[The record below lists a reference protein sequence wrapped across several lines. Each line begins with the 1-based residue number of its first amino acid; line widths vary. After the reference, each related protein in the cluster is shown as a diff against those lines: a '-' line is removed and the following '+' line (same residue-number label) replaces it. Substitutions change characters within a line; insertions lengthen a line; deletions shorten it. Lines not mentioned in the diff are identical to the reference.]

1 MSRIEYKYLVPV
13 KLLSKLYKYLSP
25 YMVLDK
31 YSEKRP
37 KHEYTVRSIY
47 FDTARLNFYHEK
59 VSGIKKRKKIR
70 IRGYNENKKNAVVF
84 LEIKR
89 KNGPTISKE
98 RAGVYYDDLSALLET
113 GDTNKYIIPFPGITK
128 SIDNARKFLFHLHD
142 LSLKPILKIIYER
155 EAYYFK
161 FNKDWR
167 ITFDKNLRSSL
178 SINPE
183 SLFEENKTV
192 ASLNKYFILEI
203 KGSGEIPYSIRNAI
217 ARLELRLQALSKY
230 TICIDSHTVYE
241 KYLNRSINNSALY
254 HKHKKINHF
263 AIGQ

>member
-1 MSRIEYKYLVPV
+1 MSRIEYKYLVPI

-31 YSEKRP
+31 YSALRP

-59 VSGIKKRKKIR
+59 ISGIKKRKKIR

-98 RAGVYYDDLSALLET
+98 RAGVYYDDLSTLLET
-113 GDTNKYIIPFPGITK
+113 GNTKNFIIPFPGITR

-142 LSLKPILKIIYER
+142 LSLKPILLIKAIQIIYG
-155 EAYYFK
+155 A
-161 FNKDWR
+161 
-167 ITFDKNLRSSL
+167 
-178 SINPE
+178 
-183 SLFEENKTV
+183 
-192 ASLNKYFILEI
+192 
-203 KGSGEIPYSIRNAI
+203 
-217 ARLELRLQALSKY
+217 
-230 TICIDSHTVYE
+230 
-241 KYLNRSINNSALY
+241 
-254 HKHKKINHF
+254 
-263 AIGQ
+263 